1 MAPGHRCLDGDAGH
15 CRRDQIGF
23 IIAAI
28 QLNKEQTMS
37 GTSLYR
43 ALVHA
48 GAPEAEAKEAAA
60 DLNTLNRD
68 ISDLK
73 IMVAEIRV
81 TNRILIALL
90 IAVLIKSFF

>member
-1 MAPGHRCLDGDAGH
+1 
-15 CRRDQIGF
+15 
-23 IIAAI
+23 
-28 QLNKEQTMS
+28 MS
-37 GTSLYR
+37 GASLYR

-48 GAPEAEAKEAAA
+48 GAPEAEAKETA
-60 DLNTLNRD
+60 DNTDNTIQAIDGRL
-68 ISDLK
+68 SGLE

>member
-1 MAPGHRCLDGDAGH
+1 
-15 CRRDQIGF
+15 
-23 IIAAI
+23 
-28 QLNKEQTMS
+28 MS

-43 ALVHA
+43 ALVPA
-48 GAPEAEAKEAAA
+48 GAPEAEAKEAA
-60 DLNTLNRD
+60 DNIDNTIKAIDGRL
-68 ISDLK
+68 SGLE

>member
-1 MAPGHRCLDGDAGH
+1 
-15 CRRDQIGF
+15 
-23 IIAAI
+23 
-28 QLNKEQTMS
+28 MS

-48 GAPEAEAKEAAA
+48 GAPEPEAKEAA
-60 DLNTLNRD
+60 DNIDNTIKAIDGRL
-68 ISDLK
+68 SGLE

>member
-1 MAPGHRCLDGDAGH
+1 
-15 CRRDQIGF
+15 
-23 IIAAI
+23 
-28 QLNKEQTMS
+28 MS

-43 ALVHA
+43 ALAHA
-48 GAPEAEAKEAAA
+48 GAPEAEAKEAA
-60 DLNTLNRD
+60 DNVDNTIKIIDGRL
-68 ISDLK
+68 SGLE

>member
-1 MAPGHRCLDGDAGH
+1 
-15 CRRDQIGF
+15 
-23 IIAAI
+23 
-28 QLNKEQTMS
+28 MS

-43 ALVHA
+43 APVHA
-48 GAPEAEAKEAAA
+48 GAPGAEAKEAKEAA
-60 DLNTLNRD
+60 DNIDNTIKAIDGRL
-68 ISDLK
+68 SGLE